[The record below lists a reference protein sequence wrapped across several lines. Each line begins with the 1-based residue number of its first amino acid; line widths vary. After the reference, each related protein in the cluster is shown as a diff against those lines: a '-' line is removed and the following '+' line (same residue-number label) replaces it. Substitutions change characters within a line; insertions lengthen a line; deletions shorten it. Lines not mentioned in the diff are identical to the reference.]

1 MSRKVEINKEHLL
14 LLISEKKTKK
24 EIAKDLKI
32 GTNTLYNYLR
42 LYGIAVDGKYNK
54 NVFHKLPVITID
66 VEENPITPE
75 QEADNEWKFSLKAEV
90 EVAKITFEP
99 VMEDFFGEKGNR
111 FYKRELPQTTITFE
125 QFINRKHDTNN
136 KRF

>member
-1 MSRKVEINKEHLL
+1 MKTTITKEQIESLLGNKL
-14 LLISEKKTKK
+14 TKK
-24 EIAKDLKI
+24 QIAKDLKI
-32 GTNTLYNYLR
+32 GVNTLYNYLR

-54 NVFHKLPVITID
+54 NVFHKLPVIIIE

-75 QEADNEWKFSLKAEV
+75 QEADNDWKFSLKEEV

-111 FYKRELPQTTITFE
+111 FYKRELPVTTISFE
-125 QFINRKHDTNN
+125 QFINRKHGS
-136 KRF
+136 RI

>member
-24 EIAKDLKI
+24 EIAKELKCGI
-32 GTNTLYNYLR
+32 ASVYIALR
-42 LYGIAVDGKYNK
+42 EYGITILGKYNK
-54 NVFHKLPVITID
+54 NKFVFPEPEVRVIT
-66 VEENPITPE
+66 VESNPLTPE

-111 FYKRELPQTTITFE
+111 FYKRFQIPPDHELTVGDYFKYYE
-125 QFINRKHDTNN
+125 R
-136 KRF
+136 